1 MSEQDYK
8 ELMQEVRPDTALVEK
23 MVEVQSRKKKV
34 LFPKVMKVAAAALC
48 GLVMIAG
55 SAVAVDAATGG
66 GVVQAVRKYFITPA
80 SFRNGTYEAEY
91 DETKL
96 TEKNHYTTTLRD
108 ENGEEVL
115 VYVLKNEESQIFQ
128 FDFGFGRLSME
139 VMPLELETEAMYP
152 WKVYSA
158 VNNAI
163 LKVYEKNGWERDPVG
178 DEKVVRNL
186 EANLEKIDR
195 STEFGEACALGVE
208 YVIEDFR
215 ENRNCRVLALKIWDG
230 AYDEYGREE
239 ILGTS
244 YVKADLDEWKRETE
258 EKGTTEFI
266 AEADGGVKKTYKIKV
281 SSYSPFEYTYEPV
294 E

>member
-1 MSEQDYK
+1 MSEQEYK
-8 ELMQEVRPDTALVEK
+8 DLMQEVRPDTALVEK

-34 LFPKVMKVAAAALC
+34 LFPTVMKVAAAVLC

-66 GVVQAVRKYFITPA
+66 GVVQAVRKYFITPD
-80 SFRNGTYEAEY
+80 SFKNGTYETEF
-91 DETKL
+91 DEMQL
-96 TEKNHYTTTLRD
+96 TEKNHYTTTWLD

-115 VYVLKNEESQIFQ
+115 VYVLKNEESQIFE

-152 WKVYSA
+152 WKVYSG
-158 VNNAI
+158 VSNVI
-163 LKVYEKNGWERDPVG
+163 STVYEKNGWERGPVG
-178 DEKVVRNL
+178 DEKMVRNL
-186 EANLEKIDR
+186 ESNLEKIDR
-195 STEFGEACALGVE
+195 STPFGEACALGVE

-215 ENRNCRVLALKIWDG
+215 ENRNCKVLALKIWDG
-230 AYDEYGREE
+230 MYDEYGREK
-239 ILGTS
+239 ILGFS
-244 YVKADLDEWKRETE
+244 YVKADLDEWMRETE
-258 EKGTTEFI
+258 ENGTTEFI

-281 SSYSPFEYTYEPV
+281 SSYSPFAYTYEPV